1 MQKNQVAEEEE
12 EEEGGE
18 EVKGA
23 ARAMEKEEEE
33 EEMQRKGREMQAR
46 RKVVM
51 LGKLLWKALVEAG
64 KELGRKRRTRGRA
77 TKIKKVESMPHIRL
91 LKNKSPLKK
100 IEMTLSQRQIKRI
113 TKGR

>member
-1 MQKNQVAEEEE
+1 MQKNQAVEEEE

-18 EVKGA
+18 EVKGP

-51 LGKLLWKALVEAG
+51 LGKLWKALVAAG
-64 KELGRKRRTRGRA
+64 KELGRKRRTRRRA
-77 TKIKKVESMPHIRL
+77 TKIKKVESKPHTRF

>member
-1 MQKNQVAEEEE
+1 
-12 EEEGGE
+12 
-18 EVKGA
+18 
-23 ARAMEKEEEE
+23 
-33 EEMQRKGREMQAR
+33 MQAR

-51 LGKLLWKALVEAG
+51 LGMLWKALVEAG

-113 TKGR
+113 IKGR